1 MLSLIFT
8 YHDSLYLTTELGA
21 LVLVIFLCWLTPRLE
36 HQRPQH
42 H

>member
-8 YHDSLYLTTELGA
+8 YHDSLYLLTELGA
-21 LVLVIFLCWLTPRLE
+21 LVLVIFLCWLTPRLDP
-36 HQRPQH
+36 HRPQH